1 MERMKNKEFFS
12 LLSKD
17 EEINYAVQT
26 RLLKTLMSKYKDSEI
41 VYAINYYKRKGLLI
55 KSFGFLTYKNCVN
68 MEEPVSL
75 YRAELADANQGGNSS
90 ERNKLR
96 IEHNS
101 KAYGRE
107 KHYFDLFEAPR
118 EDN

>member
-1 MERMKNKEFFS
+1 MKNKEFFS

-41 VYAINYYKRKGLLI
+41 VYAVNYYKKKGLLI
-55 KSFGFLTYKNCVN
+55 KSFGFLTYKNCIN

-75 YRAELADANQGGNSS
+75 YRAELADAKQGGNSS

-101 KAYGRE
+101 KTYGGK
-107 KHYFDLFEAPR
+107 KHYFDLFEEPG